1 VGPNDGAARGESVW
15 ADLRARR
22 FQAGVPSAERTD
34 RSAPIPEASSPSSV
48 IDREPVRPFEPG
60 TIGRLVEDEVADTLE
75 MAEDLAGWAGARAL
89 DAIRN
94 AEFSVNQV
102 QRSMKGLAQELHD
115 IAESMS
121 SAMPAATPGKE
132 ASFDAGPWDLVEIP
146 PSQEL
151 RSTSGSRSSG

>member
-1 VGPNDGAARGESVW
+1 MGPSDSGARGESVW

-22 FQAGVPSAERTD
+22 SQAGVTSGASTR
-34 RSAPIPEASSPSSV
+34 EASQAPPVLS
-48 IDREPVRPFEPG
+48 REPIRSFEPG
-60 TIGRLVEDEVADTLE
+60 TIGRLVEDEVAATLE
-75 MAEDLAGWAGARAL
+75 MAEDLAGWAGAKAL

-102 QRSMKGLAQELHD
+102 QRSMKGLAQELHE

-121 SAMPAATPGKE
+121 RGMPAAALKKE
-132 ASFDAGPWDLVEIP
+132 APFDAGPWDLVEIP

-151 RSTSGSRSSG
+151 PDYHRIK

>member
-1 VGPNDGAARGESVW
+1 VLA
-15 ADLRARR
+15 
-22 FQAGVPSAERTD
+22 
-34 RSAPIPEASSPSSV
+34 
-48 IDREPVRPFEPG
+48 REPVRSFEPG
-60 TIGRLVEDEVADTLE
+60 TIGRLVEDEVAATLE
-75 MAEDLAGWAGARAL
+75 MAEDLAGWAGAKAI

-121 SAMPAATPGKE
+121 RGMPDAAPNAAPEKE

-146 PSQEL
+146 SSQEL
-151 RSTSGSRSSG
+151 PDYHRVK

>member
-1 VGPNDGAARGESVW
+1 MGPSDSGARGESVW

-22 FQAGVPSAERTD
+22 SQVGVASAHSTGPA
-34 RSAPIPEASSPSSV
+34 APTRDAAPPPRV
-48 IDREPVRPFEPG
+48 LGREPVRSLEPA
-60 TIGRLVEDEVADTLE
+60 TIGRLVEDEVAATLE
-75 MAEDLAGWAGARAL
+75 MAEDLAGWAGAKAL

-102 QRSMKGLAQELHD
+102 QRTMKGLAQELHD

-121 SAMPAATPGKE
+121 QTMPAAAPKEE

-146 PSQEL
+146 PSQDVPDYQRL
-151 RSTSGSRSSG
+151 K

>member
-1 VGPNDGAARGESVW
+1 MGPSDSGARGESVW

-22 FQAGVPSAERTD
+22 SQVGVTAAQNTGPAQ
-34 RSAPIPEASSPSSV
+34 EATPPTSV
-48 IDREPVRPFEPG
+48 IAREPVRSFEPG
-60 TIGRLVEDEVADTLE
+60 TIGRLVEDEVAATLG
-75 MAEDLAGWAGARAL
+75 MAEDLAGWAGAKAI

-121 SAMPAATPGKE
+121 RGMPPADPKKE
-132 ASFDAGPWDLVEIP
+132 SPFDAGPWDLVEIP

-151 RSTSGSRSSG
+151 PDYDRIK

>member
-1 VGPNDGAARGESVW
+1 MGPSDSGARGESVW

-22 FQAGVPSAERTD
+22 SQVGVTSGASTR
-34 RSAPIPEASSPSSV
+34 EASPAPPAP
-48 IDREPVRPFEPG
+48 REPVRSFEPG
-60 TIGRLVEDEVADTLE
+60 TIGRLVEDEVAATLE
-75 MAEDLAGWAGARAL
+75 MAEDLAGWAGAKAI

-121 SAMPAATPGKE
+121 RGMPPADPKKE
-132 ASFDAGPWDLVEIP
+132 SPFDAGPWDLVEIP

-151 RSTSGSRSSG
+151 PDYQRIK

>member
-1 VGPNDGAARGESVW
+1 VEDE
-15 ADLRARR
+15 
-22 FQAGVPSAERTD
+22 
-34 RSAPIPEASSPSSV
+34 
-48 IDREPVRPFEPG
+48 
-60 TIGRLVEDEVADTLE
+60 LVEDEVAATLE
-75 MAEDLAGWAGARAL
+75 MAEDLAGWAGAKAL

-121 SAMPAATPGKE
+121 STMPAAAPKKE
-132 ASFDAGPWDLVEIP
+132 ASFDAGPSDLVEIP

-151 RSTSGSRSSG
+151 PEYQRIT